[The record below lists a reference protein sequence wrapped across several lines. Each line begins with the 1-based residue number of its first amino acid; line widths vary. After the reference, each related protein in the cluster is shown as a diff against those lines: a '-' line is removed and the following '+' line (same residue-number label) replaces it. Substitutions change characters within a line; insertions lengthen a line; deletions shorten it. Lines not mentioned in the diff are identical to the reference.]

1 MTGPVLRTDLVT
13 VFRLRAFVPTDIAE
27 RVRADLRTL
36 SGVRHVLVTVDPGH
50 ETALVTADVDPA
62 AADKVLEDIRR
73 IGIGA
78 DDLSLSRDEKITL
91 GGSVPLGEARLAWAA
106 VLGEA
111 RANARPISRY
121 LLLMIVAGVIAAFGV
136 IDRNEILIV
145 GAMAVSPDLLPLCA
159 ACVGIEAR
167 RPRLAGRA
175 IGTLLLGLGL
185 AAFVGGLLGFVLE
198 TTGWLPEDFH
208 IRGGGIGSLA
218 RIDLSTI
225 IVASAAGVAAM
236 LSFETRASAA
246 VGVAISVT
254 TIPAAAYAGVA
265 AGLGDGED
273 FVRGMAVLG
282 VNVTSLLVTGT
293 ATLIVQRLRGSAPV
307 SSSRA
312 TSRRQSSR

>member
-13 VFRLRAFVPTDIAE
+13 VFRLRAFVPTEIAE
-27 RVRADLRTL
+27 RVRADLRGL
-36 SGVRHVLVTVDPGH
+36 DGVRHVMVSIDPGH
-50 ETALVTADVDPA
+50 ETALVTGDVDPS
-62 AADKVLEDIRR
+62 AADRVLEDIRE
-73 IGIGA
+73 IGIA
-78 DDLSLSRDEKITL
+78 AEDLSLSRDEKITL
-91 GGSVPLGEARLAWAA
+91 GGSVPLGETRLAWAA

-121 LLLMIVAGVIAAFGV
+121 LMLMVVAGVIAAFGV

-159 ACVGIEAR
+159 ACVAIEAR

-185 AAFVGGLLGFVLE
+185 AACVGALIGFVLE
-198 TTGWLPEDFH
+198 VTGWLPENFQ
-208 IRGGGIGSLA
+208 IRGGGIGTLA

-225 IVASAAGVAAM
+225 LVASAAGVAAM
-236 LSFETRASAA
+236 LAFETRASAA

-265 AGLGDGED
+265 AGLGDADD
-273 FVRGMAVLG
+273 FVHGMAVLG
-282 VNVTSLLVTGT
+282 VNVTALLVTGT
-293 ATLIVQRLRGSAPV
+293 ATLVIQRLRSGGGGPPKSINPPG
-307 SSSRA
+307 
-312 TSRRQSSR
+312 